1 LVFGVKSRDR
11 ATPGI
16 LDLITHVLPSDTT
29 VKLLAGSHAAEYA
42 FYLAHAFNFRYYQ
55 EWTYWLAEYN
65 YMNGSSAR

>member
-1 LVFGVKSRDR
+1 VFISEDDSTKQQFR
-11 ATPGI
+11 
-16 LDLITHVLPSDTT
+16 THVLPSDTT